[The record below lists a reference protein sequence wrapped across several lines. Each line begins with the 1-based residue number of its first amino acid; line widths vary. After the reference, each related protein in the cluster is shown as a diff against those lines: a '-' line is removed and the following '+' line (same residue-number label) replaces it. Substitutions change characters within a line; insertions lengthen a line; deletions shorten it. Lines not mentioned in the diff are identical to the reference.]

1 MYLPMKSILVVE
13 DNPIIMELVR
23 TLLVSFGYDP
33 IEAVDGAM
41 AIEISKKNS
50 LNIILL
56 DIQLPGIDG
65 TEVLKILKGDPVTRE
80 IPVIA
85 LTAHAMRGDEEKFL
99 KAGFSG
105 YVSKPID
112 IQKFKSLIIELIV

>member
-1 MYLPMKSILVVE
+1 MKSVLVVE
-13 DNPIIMELVR
+13 DNPLIMELVR
-23 TLLVSFGYDP
+23 TLLVSFGYEP
-33 IEAVDGAM
+33 VEAVDGAM
-41 AIEISKKNS
+41 AIELCKKNQ

-65 TEVLKILKGDPVTRE
+65 TEVLEILKEDPATRE

-99 KAGFSG
+99 RAGFSG
-105 YVSKPID
+105 YISKPID
-112 IQKFKSLIIELIV
+112 IQRFKSVIEQLIA

>member
-1 MYLPMKSILVVE
+1 MKSVLVVE
-13 DNPIIMELVR
+13 DNPLIMELVR
-23 TLLVSFGYDP
+23 TLLVSFGYEP
-33 IEAVDGAM
+33 LEAVDGSM
-41 AIEISKKNS
+41 AIELSKKNK

-65 TEVLKILKGDPVTRE
+65 TEVLKFLKEDPATRE

-99 KAGFSG
+99 RAGFSG
-105 YVSKPID
+105 YISKPID
-112 IQKFKSLIIELIV
+112 IQRFKSVIEQLVA

>member
-1 MYLPMKSILVVE
+1 MKKILVVE
-13 DNPIIMELVR
+13 DNPLIMELVK
-23 TLLVSFGYDP
+23 TLLISFGYEP
-33 IEAVDGAM
+33 TEASDGAT
-41 AIEISKKNS
+41 ALELCKKNS
-50 LNIILL
+50 LNLVLL

-65 TEVLKILKGDPVTRE
+65 TEVLKILKENSDTRE

-99 KAGFSG
+99 KVGFSA

-112 IQKFKSLIIELIV
+112 IQRFKSVIAEFIA

>member
-1 MYLPMKSILVVE
+1 MKCILVVE
-13 DNPIIMELVR
+13 DNPLIMELVR
-23 TLLVSFGYDP
+23 TLLDSFGYES
-33 IEAVDGAM
+33 IEAADGAM
-41 AIEISKKNS
+41 ALLLSKKNK
-50 LNIILL
+50 LNLILL

-65 TEVLKILKGDPVTRE
+65 TEILKILKGDPATRD

-99 KAGFSG
+99 KAGCSG

-112 IQKFKSLIIELIV
+112 IQKFKSIIAELIA

>member
-1 MYLPMKSILVVE
+1 MKKILVVE
-13 DNPIIMELVR
+13 DNPLIMELVK
-23 TLLVSFGYDP
+23 TLITSFGYEP
-33 IEAVDGAM
+33 VEASDGTIAL
-41 AIEISKKNS
+41 ELSKKNH
-50 LNIILL
+50 LNLILL

-65 TEVLKILKGDPVTRE
+65 IEVLKLLKEDPATRE

-99 KAGFSG
+99 KAGCSA

-112 IQKFKSLIIELIV
+112 IPRFKSTIEEFVA

>member
-1 MYLPMKSILVVE
+1 MKKILVVE
-13 DNPIIMELVR
+13 DNPLIMELVK
-23 TLLVSFGYDP
+23 TLLISFGYDP
-33 IEAVDGAM
+33 VEASDGVIAL
-41 AIEISKKNS
+41 EISKKNS
-50 LNIILL
+50 LNLVLL

-65 TEVLKILKGDPVTRE
+65 TEVLRILKEDPATRK

-99 KAGFSG
+99 KAGCSA

-112 IQKFKSLIIELIV
+112 IQRFKSVIAEFIA

>member
-1 MYLPMKSILVVE
+1 MKSILVVE

-41 AIEISKKNS
+41 AIELSKKNS

>member
-1 MYLPMKSILVVE
+1 MKSVLVVE
-13 DNPIIMELVR
+13 DNPLIMELVR
-23 TLLVSFGYDP
+23 TLLVSFGYEP
-33 IEAVDGAM
+33 VEAMDGSLVP
-41 AIEISKKNS
+41 ELCKKNK

-65 TEVLKILKGDPVTRE
+65 LEVLKLLREDPATRE

-85 LTAHAMRGDEEKFL
+85 LTAHAMRGDEDKFL

-105 YVSKPID
+105 YISKPID
-112 IQKFKSLIIELIV
+112 IHRFKSVIAQFVA